1 MTLSIE
7 PAVGVLAPA
16 RSYASVLGFKA
27 SPILPSPP
35 PSPVA
40 AAADALPLS
49 ILALPLSRA
58 ASTASTSS
66 DSCSNAAS
74 DAVTLDDDLA
84 LLSDAEVEVVE
95 EAEFLLLADA
105 DVFAEEDEPWTE
117 DEYEDESAEVL
128 SLTERCMAGLH
139 STMQQHQRAQRCSAE
154 KRPRHAHSAVMRALQ
169 AQPAA
174 LAAASRKRAPRRRDT
189 FRSAGS
195 AASAAATAGSAADCS
210 AVTAQ
215 SSNPTASQS
224 RPMSKAQALAAIAAS
239 VATSSRRGASAQ
251 PAVAQQQPAAAQRK
265 GAARAAAA
273 AARRL
278 PVQLLECKS
287 PRWRAVLEQRA
298 AAKQASAELRALGP
312 RHCAVLPK
320 ARVAKKG
327 HRVGVQPESTAPSRA
342 ERRVAKLQLQHHV
355 KEQRARSLP
364 AAPVHSLLP
373 ASAAARW
380 AAAHPEPK
388 PTASKPPAS
397 ARRQR
402 AAPRPVVLHLRPVVP
417 PRAPRAAARAESLG
431 KSSNCSHA
439 FNAFRAAWL
448 AAHRDRILRSL
459 NGIRALHL
467 AEPAPTV
474 QAAFLYAAS
483 RLSCGRPSAAFAAF
497 HGTALRN
504 VESILAHGFLVAGGT
519 HPETGRRI
527 PVANGSAYGNGV
539 YISLTANYSL
549 AYARGHDSM
558 FVCAVLDAGALSR
571 HDNILVARNPHL
583 VVPMLVMDFDRNKAY
598 AQYGGGGASV
608 AAVMPVVKRP
618 RKVCNKQLKADQRRQ
633 EKRQMQLPALMLLRA
648 LLRQVHARERSNAR
662 LLSC

>member
-1 MTLSIE
+1 
-7 PAVGVLAPA
+7 
-16 RSYASVLGFKA
+16 
-27 SPILPSPP
+27 
-35 PSPVA
+35 
-40 AAADALPLS
+40 
-49 ILALPLSRA
+49 
-58 ASTASTSS
+58 
-66 DSCSNAAS
+66 
-74 DAVTLDDDLA
+74 
-84 LLSDAEVEVVE
+84 
-95 EAEFLLLADA
+95 
-105 DVFAEEDEPWTE
+105 
-117 DEYEDESAEVL
+117 
-128 SLTERCMAGLH
+128 
-139 STMQQHQRAQRCSAE
+139 
-154 KRPRHAHSAVMRALQ
+154 
-169 AQPAA
+169 
-174 LAAASRKRAPRRRDT
+174 
-189 FRSAGS
+189 
-195 AASAAATAGSAADCS
+195 
-210 AVTAQ
+210 
-215 SSNPTASQS
+215 
-224 RPMSKAQALAAIAAS
+224 
-239 VATSSRRGASAQ
+239 
-251 PAVAQQQPAAAQRK
+251 
-265 GAARAAAA
+265 
-273 AARRL
+273 
-278 PVQLLECKS
+278 
-287 PRWRAVLEQRA
+287 VLEQRA
-298 AAKQASAELRALGP
+298 AAKQAAAELRALGP

-364 AAPVHSLLP
+364 AAPVQSLLP

-397 ARRQR
+397 ARRHR
-402 AAPRPVVLHLRPVVP
+402 AAPRPTVLHLRPVVP
-417 PRAPRAAARAESLG
+417 PRAPRAAARAESLA

-439 FNAFRAAWL
+439 FNAYRAAWL

-459 NGIRALHL
+459 NGISALHL

-474 QAAFLYAAS
+474 QAAFLSAVS

-497 HGTALRN
+497 HGTAVRN

-527 PVANGSAYGNGV
+527 PVANGSAFGSGV

-598 AQYGGGGASV
+598 AQYGGGNGAAM

-648 LLRQVHARERSNAR
+648 LLRKVHARERSNAR
-662 LLSC
+662 LLS